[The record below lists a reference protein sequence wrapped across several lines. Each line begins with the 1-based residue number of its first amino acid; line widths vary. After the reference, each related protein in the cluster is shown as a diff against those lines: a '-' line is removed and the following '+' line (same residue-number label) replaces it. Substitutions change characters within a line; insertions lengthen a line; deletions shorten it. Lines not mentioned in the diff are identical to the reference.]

1 MSNWDPSTVAM
12 DRRELSRLRSLFD
25 TDDNRACCLVVYSGA
40 EAGRA
45 LTLNEGANQL
55 GRAAEGQVQLDHPG
69 VSRRHAEVLV
79 DGAQVLLRDLGSA
92 NGSYHN
98 DEQVVAPV
106 ALHDGDLVRL
116 GSVVLKF
123 YRQRNLDAALHDRLY
138 RQAMVDEGTGV
149 FNRRYLLDALQ
160 RAMAQSRRTAM
171 PLCVAAID
179 LDHFKA
185 VNDRYGHAAGDTV
198 LRDSAAA
205 MQAALP
211 ASTVLARVGGEEFV
225 VLLTGQDLVAARVL
239 AERLRAV
246 VAAQAFTLLPM
257 NGGPS
262 ELHAQTTSLG
272 LAALTPALREPADML
287 AAADLMLYQAKQSG
301 RNQVAG

>member
-1 MSNWDPSTVAM
+1 
-12 DRRELSRLRSLFD
+12 
-25 TDDNRACCLVVYSGA
+25 VVYSGA

-45 LTLNEGANQL
+45 LTLREGGNLL

-98 DEQVVAPV
+98 DVPVAAPV

-171 PLCVAAID
+171 PLCLVAVD
-179 LDHFKA
+179 LDRFKL

-205 MQAALP
+205 MQAVLP
-211 ASTVLARVGGEEFV
+211 VATVLARVGGEEFV
-225 VLLTGQDLVAARVL
+225 VLLPGLDVAAARAL

-246 VAAQAFTLLPM
+246 VAAQAFTLVPM
-257 NGGPS
+257 TGGAS

-272 LAALTPALREPADML
+272 VAALTPAMREPADML
-287 AAADLMLYQAKQSG
+287 AAADLLLYQAKQGG
-301 RNQVAG
+301 RNRVEG